1 MKLML
6 LQLFVLFCFS
16 VLNVFFEKID
26 VVKESS

>member
-16 VLNVFFEKID
+16 TLNVFFEKID

>member
-16 VLNVFFEKID
+16 ALNVFFEKID
-26 VVKESS
+26 AVKESS